1 MPKPLLNTGT
11 SAMLFG
17 LTFCTSNDAP
27 MGVISATPVSSVVR
41 KAASASTAR
50 NNEISWTRA
59 LVSFG
64 DALAERS
71 CESFASRQG
80 CVETCTLEGR
90 GDMTGYVGM
99 VGMVVVMMMMIWL
112 RDN

>member
-1 MPKPLLNTGT
+1 
-11 SAMLFG
+11 
-17 LTFCTSNDAP
+17 
-27 MGVISATPVSSVVR
+27 MGVMSATPVSSVVR

-90 GDMTGYVGM
+90 RDMTGYV
-99 VGMVVVMMMMIWL
+99 VVVVMMVVMVIWL
-112 RDN
+112 MGGGDEGRGGGIWRRG